1 MLRHLAVLALTVS
14 TIVACSSSVDPDAA
28 ATTSSTVA
36 ESTTSSSPDTTTADA
51 TTDPTTDPGGD
62 PTTTEPAAPVTTAAT
77 PTTPA
82 PSPTTTA
89 PCRVVAVNQTVRR
102 GDCGDTV
109 VFIQERLTLL
119 GFPVA
124 ADGRFGPGT
133 ELVVKNFQTSRGLTA
148 DGIVGD
154 ATWAA
159 LVEGGIGD

>member
-1 MLRHLAVLALTVS
+1 MIRRLAVLTLTMT

-28 ATTSSTVA
+28 ATTSTTVA
-36 ESTTSSSPDTTTADA
+36 ESTTSASPDTTTAD
-51 TTDPTTDPGGD
+51 PTTDPAGD

-77 PTTPA
+77 PTTAA
-82 PSPTTTA
+82 PSPATTA

-119 GFPVA
+119 GFPVT
-124 ADGRFGPGT
+124 ADGHFGPGT
-133 ELVVKNFQTSRGLTA
+133 ETVVKTFQTSRGLTP